1 MKKLN
6 LLIVLALVLSALL
19 MAATPVKLVRLN
31 IINAS
36 GGTIYMKLTG
46 ELTDAFYYLTVPDGE
61 DMTFTILTDN
71 YKRETWGCD
80 GLKSSGKLV
89 VTGNI
94 KLKFTD
100 CAFGPP
106 MKWAPVRVWDGC
118 KWVVATEPYVDPC
131 DPEAEVIQVP
141 VLMARVINKG
151 EPTQEKVWHNFWYSG
166 AYWDID
172 CGVWVI
178 AKTTKKV
185 PYGCFFRYRY

>member
-6 LLIVLALVLSALL
+6 LIIILALLVSALL

-31 IINAS
+31 IINNS
-36 GGTIYMKLTG
+36 GGTVYMKLTG
-46 ELTDAFYYLTVPDGE
+46 ELTEAFYYLTVPDGE

-71 YKRETWGCD
+71 YARETWGCD

-94 KLKFTD
+94 KLNFTD
-100 CAFGPP
+100 CTVVP

-118 KWVVATEPYVDPC
+118 KWVVPTAPVVDPC
-131 DPEAEVIQVP
+131 DPEGALIDVP
-141 VLMARVINKG
+141 VLGYVRVINKG

-166 AYWDID
+166 AFWDFD
-172 CGVWVI
+172 CGVWAI
-178 AKTTKKV
+178 SKTTKKV